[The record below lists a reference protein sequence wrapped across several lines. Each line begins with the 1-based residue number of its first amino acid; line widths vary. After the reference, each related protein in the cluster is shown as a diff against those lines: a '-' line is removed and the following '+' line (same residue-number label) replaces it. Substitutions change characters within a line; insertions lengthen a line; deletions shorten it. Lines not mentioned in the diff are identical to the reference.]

1 MPKRAC
7 TDAQKFQAPPPPPKR
22 PGSVAPAA
30 PTHDFADAQQQSP
43 PSIVTLADS
52 EEQEG
57 EGELFG
63 DEAELFAATAAEVE
77 NAAEIARAAVSAAET
92 QVGEMADQMQEHPSN
107 AVFFGKLNEMMNFQ
121 HTGFSAMA
129 HKLWQ

>member
-7 TDAQKFQAPPPPPKR
+7 TDAQKCQAPPPPPKR

-30 PTHDFADAQQQSP
+30 PTQDFADAQQQSP
-43 PSIVTLADS
+43 PSIQTLADS
-52 EEQEG
+52 EEQEQEG

-77 NAAEIARAAVSAAET
+77 AAAEIARAAAVSAAET
-92 QVGEMADQMQEHPSN
+92 QVVEMADQMQEDPSN
-107 AVFFGKLNEMMNFQ
+107 AVLFGKLTEMMNFS
-121 HTGFSAMA
+121 HTGFS
-129 HKLWQ
+129 